1 MKKFLSILLVLMLC
15 LSAVTCL
22 AAPAGPKGPAAGPK
36 PGHAAPAPKPG
47 PAAPGPKPVG
57 PVEKDK
63 AKKIIDAAN
72 AKIAAYVAQAQ
83 ATAEDDVAWLIAVT
97 NAVADQ
103 AKAEVAALGLT
114 AGCNLVVYI
123 VDGQEVA
130 IDPLYVINDPTKPRP
145 PITTQVGDDK

>member
-36 PGHAAPAPKPG
+36 PGPAAPAPKPG
-47 PAAPGPKPVG
+47 PAAPGPRPAG
-57 PVEKDK
+57 PVEQDK
-63 AKKIIDAAN
+63 ANKIVDAAN

-114 AGCNLVVYI
+114 AGCNLVIYV

-145 PITTQVGDDK
+145 PITTQVGDGK

>member
-36 PGHAAPAPKPG
+36 PGPAAPAPKPG
-47 PAAPGPKPVG
+47 PAAPGPKPAG
-57 PVEKDK
+57 PVERDK
-63 AKKIIDAAN
+63 ANKIIDAAN

-114 AGCNLVVYI
+114 AGCNLVVYV

-145 PITTQVGDDK
+145 PITTQVGEGK

>member
-15 LSAVTCL
+15 LSAVTCI

-36 PGHAAPAPKPG
+36 PGPTAPAPKPG
-47 PAAPGPKPVG
+47 PAAPGPKPAG

-63 AKKIIDAAN
+63 ANKIIDAAN

-103 AKAEVAALGLT
+103 AKAEVSALGLT
-114 AGCNLVVYI
+114 AGCNLVVYV